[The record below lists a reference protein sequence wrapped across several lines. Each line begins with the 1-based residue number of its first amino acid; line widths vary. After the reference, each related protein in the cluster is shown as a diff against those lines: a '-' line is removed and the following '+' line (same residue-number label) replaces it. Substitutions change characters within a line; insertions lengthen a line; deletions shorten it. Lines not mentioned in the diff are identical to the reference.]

1 MTRGAPGCRSVG
13 GHGQTGGMARSS
25 GTDAPRITL
34 TEPPDLQD
42 WVPAPGDVL
51 TGDRIEGKRIDVLD
65 LAGGRLP
72 DLEIEECVIDTLR
85 ADDADLRG
93 LRVRDSLV
101 DVLDAPILRA
111 SSSSWREVRV
121 SGGRVGSAELY
132 DAGLNGVEFVGMKF
146 GFVNLRG
153 STITD
158 VVFRDCVIDEL
169 DIADAKLLRV
179 SFDGSSIRAA
189 EGSNTRIDHVDLRGA
204 DLDRVERLEGFRGA
218 TIGADQLYTLAPL
231 LAAQAGYRVD

>member
-1 MTRGAPGCRSVG
+1 
-13 GHGQTGGMARSS
+13 MARSSS

-34 TEPPDLQD
+34 TDPTELED
-42 WVPAPGDVL
+42 WTPGPGDVL
-51 TGDRIEGKRIDVLD
+51 TGDRVEGKRIDVFD
-65 LAGGRLP
+65 LAGDRVP
-72 DLEIEECVIDTLR
+72 DLEIEESVIGTLR
-85 ADDADLRG
+85 ADGADLRG
-93 LRVRDSLV
+93 LRVRDSV
-101 DVLDAPILRA
+101 VETLDAPVFRA
-111 SSSSWREVRV
+111 SSSSWREVRIA
-121 SGGRVGSAELY
+121 GGRIGSAELY
-132 DAGLNGVEFVGMKF
+132 DAGLNGVEFVGMKL

-153 STITD
+153 STLTD

-169 DIADAKLLRV
+169 DIADARLLRV
-179 SFDGSSIRAA
+179 SFDGTRIRAA

>member
-1 MTRGAPGCRSVG
+1 
-13 GHGQTGGMARSS
+13 MARSS

-34 TEPPDLQD
+34 TEPIDLDD
-42 WVPAPGDVL
+42 WTPGPGDVL
-51 TGDRIEGKRIDVLD
+51 TGDRIEGKRVEVFDI
-65 LAGGRLP
+65 AGERLP
-72 DLEIEECVIDTLR
+72 DLELEECVVGALR
-85 ADDADLRG
+85 ADGTDLRG
-93 LRVRDSLV
+93 LRVRDCV
-101 DVLDAPILRA
+101 VEVLDAPVLRA

-121 SGGRVGSAELY
+121 AGGRVGSAELY
-132 DAGLNGVEFVGMKF
+132 DAGLNGVEFVGMKL

-153 STITD
+153 STLTD

-169 DIADAKLLRV
+169 DIADARLLRV
-179 SFDGSSIRAA
+179 AFDGTRIRAA
-189 EGSNTRIDHVDLRGA
+189 EGTNTRIEHVDLRSA

>member
-1 MTRGAPGCRSVG
+1 
-13 GHGQTGGMARSS
+13 MARSPRTG

-34 TEPPDLQD
+34 TEPADLQD
-42 WVPAPGDVL
+42 WAPGPGDVL
-51 TGDRIEGKRIDVLD
+51 SGDRIEGKRIDVLD
-65 LAGGRLP
+65 LSGERLP
-72 DLEIEECVIDTLR
+72 DLEIEECVVDTLR
-85 ADDADLRG
+85 AGDADLRG
-93 LRVRDSLV
+93 LRIHDSLV
-101 DVLDAPILRA
+101 DTLDAPVFRA

-132 DAGLNGVEFVGMKF
+132 DTGLNGVEFVGVKF

-153 STITD
+153 STLTD
-158 VVFRDCVIDEL
+158 VVFRDCVVDEL

-179 SFDGSSIRAA
+179 SFEGSSIRDA
-189 EGSNTRIDHVDLRGA
+189 EGSNARIEHVDLRGA

-218 TIGADQLYTLAPL
+218 TIGTDQLYTLAPL

>member
-1 MTRGAPGCRSVG
+1 
-13 GHGQTGGMARSS
+13 MARSS

-34 TEPPDLQD
+34 TEPVDLED
-42 WVPAPGDVL
+42 WAPGPGDVL
-51 TGDRIEGKRIDVLD
+51 TGDRIEGKRIGTFD

-72 DLEIEECVIDTLR
+72 DLEIEESVIGTLR
-85 ADDADLRG
+85 VDAADLRG
-93 LRVRDSLV
+93 LRVRDSV
-101 DVLDAPILRA
+101 VETLDAPVLKA
-111 SSSSWREVRV
+111 SSSSWREVRIA
-121 SGGRVGSAELY
+121 GGRVGSAELY
-132 DAGLNGVEFVGMKF
+132 DAGLNGVEFIGMKL

-153 STITD
+153 STLTD

-169 DIADAKLLRV
+169 DIADARLLRV
-179 SFDGSSIRAA
+179 SFDGTRIRAA